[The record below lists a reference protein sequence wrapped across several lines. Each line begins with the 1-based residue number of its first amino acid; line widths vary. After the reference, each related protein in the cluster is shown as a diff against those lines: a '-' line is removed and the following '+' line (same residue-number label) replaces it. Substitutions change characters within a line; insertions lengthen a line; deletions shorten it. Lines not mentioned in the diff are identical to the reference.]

1 MTASYNT
8 SRGTPRVLIVD
19 DNEDFAN
26 SLVTLLNL
34 SGHQARALYSG
45 ASAVAVAREF
55 RPHTVLLDIGL
66 PGLSGY
72 DVARTL
78 RSESDLAPLTLVA
91 LTGYGRD
98 EDRERVMAAGFDHHV
113 VKPVDPAVLE
123 AIIGS
128 TSTSK

>member
-1 MTASYNT
+1 MTSPSN
-8 SRGTPRVLIVD
+8 
-19 DNEDFAN
+19 
-26 SLVTLLNL
+26 
-34 SGHQARALYSG
+34 AL
-45 ASAVAVAREF
+45 AVAREF

-66 PGLSGY
+66 PGVSGY

-78 RSESDLAPLTLVA
+78 RSEPDLAPLTLVA

-128 TSTSK
+128 EPTSKSRL